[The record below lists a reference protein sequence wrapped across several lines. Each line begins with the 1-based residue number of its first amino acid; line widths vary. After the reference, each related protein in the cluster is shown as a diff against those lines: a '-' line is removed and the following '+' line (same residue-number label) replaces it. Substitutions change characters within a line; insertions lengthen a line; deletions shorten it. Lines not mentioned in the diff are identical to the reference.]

1 MNKKNPIVRD
11 VQSDKYRTR
20 VVKDKKRVLRDE
32 TYDWVAE
39 LYEEQNAQTEQN
51 TRRDEDIQS
60 SDDS

>member
-1 MNKKNPIVRD
+1 MSKKNPIVRD

-20 VVKDKKRVLRDE
+20 VVKDKRRVLRDE

-39 LYEEQNAQTEQN
+39 LHEEQNAQTEQD

>member
-39 LYEEQNAQTEQN
+39 LYEEQDAQTEQD

>member
-20 VVKDKKRVLRDE
+20 VVRDKKRVLRDE

-39 LYEEQNAQTEQN
+39 LYEEQNAQTEQD

>member
-20 VVKDKKRVLRDE
+20 VVKDKRRVLRDE

-39 LYEEQNAQTEQN
+39 LYEEQNAQTEQD

>member
-39 LYEEQNAQTEQN
+39 LYEEQNAQTEQD
-51 TRRDEDIQS
+51 TRRDEDVQS

>member
-20 VVKDKKRVLRDE
+20 VVNDKRRVLRDE

-39 LYEEQNAQTEQN
+39 LYEEQDAQTEQN

>member
-20 VVKDKKRVLRDE
+20 VVRDKKRVLRDE

-39 LYEEQNAQTEQN
+39 LYEEQNAQTEQD
-51 TRRDEDIQS
+51 TRREEDIQS

>member
-20 VVKDKKRVLRDE
+20 VVNDKRRVLRDE

-39 LYEEQNAQTEQN
+39 LYEEQNAQTEQD

>member
-39 LYEEQNAQTEQN
+39 LYEEQNAQTEQD

>member
-20 VVKDKKRVLRDE
+20 VVNDKRRVLRDE

>member
-20 VVKDKKRVLRDE
+20 VVKDKRRVLRDE

-39 LYEEQNAQTEQN
+39 LYEEQNAQTEQD
-51 TRRDEDIQS
+51 TRRDQDIQS

>member
-39 LYEEQNAQTEQN
+39 LYEEQNAQTEQD

-60 SDDS
+60 SEDS